1 MIHLK
6 KTLFR
11 IALFTFLLL
20 LSCSST
26 IHKDMVEKEEI
37 VEEKEEPVDLPIHE
51 VMSLGTCAIPPRLSN
66 GRVDNIKL
74 IKQLQELN
82 ANEYSWWIW
91 RVESDW
97 EDLLEFLPLAQ
108 KENIKVWVSLA
119 APAQIAPKTKWKLHP
134 YGGDYIKWAEEIAML
149 SLVYPNLST
158 LTIDDF
164 THDLG
169 IFTPKYVGKMIDKFD
184 KINPD
189 LRFIPCSYYPRITQD
204 FANKYSSLIDGVL
217 FPYRAES
224 EGANLQNPN
233 LVINEIEHVRSLFKE
248 VKEDIL
254 VYLDVYS
261 TAHSKLGATT
271 PDYVR
276 TVIKD
281 GGKYADGVHIYTHLD
296 PNTAKGRIIN
306 EEFGKLSK
314 LEK

>member
-1 MIHLK
+1 MRHLK
-6 KTLFR
+6 KSLFR
-11 IALFTFLLL
+11 IFLFTFLLL
-20 LSCSST
+20 ISCSNT
-26 IHKDMVEKEEI
+26 IHKE
-37 VEEKEEPVDLPIHE
+37 VEEKEEAVVPPIHE
-51 VMSLGTCAIPPRLSN
+51 EMSLGTCATPPRLAN
-66 GRVDNIKL
+66 GRVDIFNL

-108 KENIKVWVSLA
+108 KLNIKVWVSLA
-119 APAQIAPKTKWKLHP
+119 APAQTAPKTQWKLHP
-134 YGGDYIKWAEEIAML
+134 YGVDYIRWAEEIAKL
-149 SLVYPNLST
+149 SVKYPNLST

-169 IFTPKYVGKMIDKFD
+169 IFTPEYVGQMKDKFD

-189 LRFIPCSYYPRITQD
+189 LRFIPCSYYTMITQD
-204 FANKYSSLIDGVL
+204 FANKYSSLIDSVL

-224 EGANLQNPN
+224 EGRNLQNPN
-233 LVINEIEHVRSLFKE
+233 LVISEIEHVRSLFKE
-248 VKEDIL
+248 VKDNIL

-296 PNTAKGRIIN
+296 PKTAKGVIVK